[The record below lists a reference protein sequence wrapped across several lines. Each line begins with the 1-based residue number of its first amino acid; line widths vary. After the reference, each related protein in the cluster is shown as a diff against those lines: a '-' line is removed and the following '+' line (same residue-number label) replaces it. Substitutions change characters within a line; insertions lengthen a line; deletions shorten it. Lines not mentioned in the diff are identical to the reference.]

1 MHNPTGENPSAALA
15 ALRFYLD
22 AGVDEAIDDIA
33 LDRTVAPPPQPLTQ
47 RLQPVAAQARA
58 PLPAAGRPAVA
69 VGGDI
74 ALAEAERLARAAPDL
89 EALKAAIAGFE
100 GSGLKATASNIVFAD
115 GNPDSQ
121 VMLVGEAPGRE
132 EDLKG
137 LPFVGESGKL
147 LDRMMGAIG
156 RDRTG
161 FYITNVLPWR
171 PPGNRNPTQEE
182 IALFLP
188 FVRHHIALVRPKVL
202 LLLGNIS
209 AKTLFDT
216 TEGITRMRGKWREIA
231 IADQVIPAMATYH
244 PAFLL
249 RQPGAKR
256 EAWRDLLS
264 LEARLTELK
273 I

>member
-1 MHNPTGENPSAALA
+1 M
-15 ALRFYLD
+15 
-22 AGVDEAIDDIA
+22 
-33 LDRTVAPPPQPLTQ
+33 
-47 RLQPVAAQARA
+47 
-58 PLPAAGRPAVA
+58 
-69 VGGDI
+69 
-74 ALAEAERLARAAPDL
+74 
-89 EALKAAIAGFE
+89 
-100 GSGLKATASNIVFAD
+100 VFAD
-115 GNPDSQ
+115 GTPESQ
-121 VMLVGEAPGRE
+121 LMLVGEAPGRE

-147 LDRMMGAIG
+147 LDRMMASIG
-156 RDRTG
+156 RDRTS

-188 FVRHHIALVRPKVL
+188 FVRHHIALV
-202 LLLGNIS
+202 LGNIS

-264 LEARLTELK
+264 LEARLAELK

>member
-1 MHNPTGENPSAALA
+1 MHNPVGENSGTALA

-22 AGVDEAIDDIA
+22 AGVDEAIDDTA
-33 LDRTVAPPPQPLTQ
+33 PDRTIAPPPPAMTQ
-47 RLQPVAAQARA
+47 RLQSVAAETR
-58 PLPAAGRPAVA
+58 PAAVAARPAVA

-74 ALAEAERLARAAPDL
+74 ALAEAERLARAATDL
-89 EALKAAIAGFE
+89 AALKAAIAGFE

-115 GNPDSQ
+115 GNPESQ

-147 LDRMMGAIG
+147 LDRMMAAIG
-156 RDRTG
+156 RDRTSL
-161 FYITNVLPWR
+161 YITNVLPWR

-216 TEGITRMRGKWREIA
+216 TEGITRMRGKWREVA
-231 IADQVIPAMATYH
+231 IADQAIPAMATYH

-264 LEARLTELK
+264 LEARLADLK

>member
-1 MHNPTGENPSAALA
+1 MHNPVGENPGSALA

-22 AGVDEAIDDIA
+22 AGVDEAIDEMP
-33 LDRTVAPPPQPLTQ
+33 LDRTTAPPPPPMTQ
-47 RLQPVAAQARA
+47 RLQAVAAEPRPPA
-58 PLPAAGRPAVA
+58 PGPARPAVA

-74 ALAEAERLARAAPDL
+74 ALAEAERLARAAGDL
-89 EALKAAIAGFE
+89 DALKAAIAGFE

-115 GNPDSQ
+115 GNPESRL
-121 VMLVGEAPGRE
+121 MLVGEAPGRE

-147 LDRMMGAIG
+147 LDRMMAAIG
-156 RDRTG
+156 RDRSS

-264 LEARLTELK
+264 LEARLNELK